1 MLKALARIIYKVEE
15 AAAIICG
22 VEYNEDGGGYTP
34 AGRFCGHSI
43 YCDRGLRALAGG
55 GLVASPSTSDFG
67 GTTRRACRFGIDA
80 TRSDVEGL
88 RGMSLSL
95 ETRKRLRNLYDIALG
110 GE

>member
-1 MLKALARIIYKVEE
+1 MSVVEHAMLKALARIIYKVEE
-15 AAAIICG
+15 A
-22 VEYNEDGGGYTP
+22 

>member
-1 MLKALARIIYKVEE
+1 MSVVEHAMLKALARIIYKVEE

-55 GLVASPSTSDFG
+55 V
-67 GTTRRACRFGIDA
+67 
-80 TRSDVEGL
+80 L
-88 RGMSLSL
+88 RGVKLG
-95 ETRKRLRNLYDIALG
+95 TLY
-110 GE
+110 